1 MSSKTAPSKSSKF
14 SLEVLNPRGK
24 IEAVPA
30 SSPKSRLDSLEGK
43 TIGLYSNSKPGM
55 DNFYTVFEE
64 LMKKR
69 YPVAKVV
76 SMRGAFLIRDED
88 AESLAKQ
95 VDAFVYGVG
104 D

>member
-1 MSSKTAPSKSSKF
+1 MSAKTASAKPGKF
-14 SLEVLNPRGK
+14 ELEVLNPRGK

-30 SSPKSRLDSLEGK
+30 YSPSPRITGIDGK

-64 LMKKR
+64 LLKKK
-69 YPVAKVV
+69 YPKVKV
-76 SMRGAFLIRDED
+76 KTMRGAFLIRDDD
-88 AESLAKQ
+88 AKTFSNE
-95 VDAFVYGVG
+95 VDAFIYGVG

>member
-1 MSSKTAPSKSSKF
+1 MSSKTVSAKSGKIA
-14 SLEVLNPRGK
+14 LEVLNPRGR

-30 SSPKSRLDSLEGK
+30 SSPIRRLAGLEGK

-64 LMKKR
+64 LLKKK
-69 YPVAKVV
+69 YPTVKVV
-76 SMRGAFLIRDED
+76 SMRGAFLIRDDD
-88 AESLAKQ
+88 AEALAKQ